1 MFFDGIA
8 IGRRPDEFLF
18 IRDDGVPWGTHDH
31 HRPMAA
37 AVIAANLPEDTVFYS
52 LRHTYA
58 SQCLM
63 AGMNVQLLAENM
75 GTSVTMIEKHYG
87 KFTKLARQ
95 QQIEAGV
102 PKLNL
107 HPSNDIPLGAYPL
120 DAVSS

>member
-1 MFFDGIA
+1 
-8 IGRRPDEFLF
+8 
-18 IRDDGVPWGTHDH
+18 
-31 HRPMAA
+31 MAA
-37 AVIAANLPEDTVFYS
+37 AVIAAKLPEDTVFYS

-107 HPSNDIPLGAYPL
+107 QPSNVTPL
-120 DAVSS
+120 DSVSS

>member
-1 MFFDGIA
+1 M
-8 IGRRPDEFLF
+8 
-18 IRDDGVPWGTHDH
+18 
-31 HRPMAA
+31 
-37 AVIAANLPEDTVFYS
+37 IAAKLPEDTVFYS

-107 HPSNDIPLGAYPL
+107 QPSNVTPL
-120 DAVSS
+120 DSVSS